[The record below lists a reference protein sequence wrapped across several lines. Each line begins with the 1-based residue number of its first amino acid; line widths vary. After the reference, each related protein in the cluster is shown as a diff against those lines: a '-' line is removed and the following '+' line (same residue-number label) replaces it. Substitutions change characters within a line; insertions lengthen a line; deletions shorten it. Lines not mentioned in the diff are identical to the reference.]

1 MRHRGAHQD
10 NGHRKSRKDPND
22 IRGNGHREKDLLN
35 KQRDKGEPEYMRQ
48 APHDTGVIGDPTR
61 TMDIEKRRCSRGYP
75 RALNR
80 WLNAHGN
87 TWILI

>member
-1 MRHRGAHQD
+1 
-10 NGHRKSRKDPND
+10 
-22 IRGNGHREKDLLN
+22 
-35 KQRDKGEPEYMRQ
+35 MRQ
-48 APHDTGVIGDPTR
+48 APHEADVIGDPTWTMDIEKAEKTR
-61 TMDIEKRRCSRGYP
+61 MPFGAMDIEKRRCSRGYP